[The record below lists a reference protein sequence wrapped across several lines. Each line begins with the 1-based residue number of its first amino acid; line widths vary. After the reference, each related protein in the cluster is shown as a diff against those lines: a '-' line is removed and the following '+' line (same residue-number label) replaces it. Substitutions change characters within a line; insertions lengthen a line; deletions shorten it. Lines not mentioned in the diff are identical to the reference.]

1 MTMYIRFFLTLL
13 LFPLI
18 SEARDAFPDPA
29 IHQEKALCKA
39 VAEHNY
45 IELTVK
51 SNGADAPKISRLVIG
66 TQLIEPYAVGVDK
79 KGTSVLAARLA
90 DIAKIAEKGSKNS
103 RETGRGGVLLIPL
116 DSIVNFR
123 VVKGLKYKVD
133 PEFLEKVQAELGEV
147 TCHG

>member
-1 MTMYIRFFLTLL
+1 MYIRFFLTLL

-51 SNGADAPKISRLVIG
+51 SNGADAPKIGRLVID
-66 TQLIEPYAVGVDK
+66 TQMIEPYAVGVDK
-79 KGTSVLAARLA
+79 KGVSVLAGRLA
-90 DIAKIAEKGSKNS
+90 DIAKIAEKDSKNS
-103 RETGRGGVLLIPL
+103 RKTAKGGILLIPL
-116 DSIVNFR
+116 DSIINIR
-123 VVKGLKYKVD
+123 VVKDLKYKVD
-133 PEFLEKVQAELGEV
+133 PEFLEKVQAVLREV
-147 TCHG
+147 TCHA